1 MTNYLTDPRFE
12 GIKPF
17 ENRVWLASPT
27 MHGDEQKWVN
37 DAFEKNWIT
46 TAGENIDEIERLIAV
61 KVGRKQ
67 TVALSAGTAAL
78 HLAIKLAG
86 EKLYGQPMVGHG
98 TLEGKK
104 VFCSD
109 MTFDATINGICYEN
123 GTPVFI
129 DSEYETWNMDPKSLE
144 KAFEASRIA
153 AFFLGPNTRRLCFSN
168 SSTIPPARG
177 SSIPTTVRSISF
189 SNANSI
195 SLSNSIAPIG
205 THSANSAIPAFP
217 GAQ

>member
-46 TAGENIDEIERLIAV
+46 TAGENINEIERLIAD
-61 KVGRKQ
+61 KVGRKHA
-67 TVALSAGTAAL
+67 VALSAGTAAL

-86 EKLYGQPMVGHG
+86 EKLYGQPLVGHG

-129 DSEYETWNMDPKSLE
+129 DSEYETWNIDTIALE
-144 KAFEASRIA
+144 KAHEI
-153 AFFLGPNTRRLCFSN
+153 
-168 SSTIPPARG
+168 I
-177 SSIPTTVRSISF
+177 
-189 SNANSI
+189 
-195 SLSNSIAPIG
+195 
-205 THSANSAIPAFP
+205 
-217 GAQ
+217 QM